1 MAYGAILGQKP
12 IVTPDFPIGGII
24 IWSGSEDNIPENWHL
39 CDGTNGTP
47 NLRDRFVLGAGS
59 TYDVGAAGGEAAHTL
74 TTLEIPA
81 HNHALELNY
90 SYVQDGTTA
99 SGIYSTSG
107 SYSDTE
113 TTQNA
118 GGGAAHNN
126 MPPYYAL
133 CYIMKIS

>member
-1 MAYGAILGQKP
+1 MAYGVIMGQKP
-12 IVTPDFPIGGII
+12 VITPDFPIGGII
-24 IWSGSEDNIPENWHL
+24 LWSGSQDNIPENWQL

-47 NLRDRFVLGAGS
+47 DLRDRFVLGAGA
-59 TYDVGAAGGEAAHTL
+59 TYNVGDTGGEAAHTL

-90 SYVQDGTTA
+90 MYVQDGTTS
-99 SGIYSTSG
+99 SGVYSTSG
-107 SYSDTE
+107 SYSDTK

-118 GGGAAHNN
+118 GGGTAHNN

-133 CYIMKIS
+133 CYIMKVS